1 MSATTELERRL
12 TAALDARAAL
22 VQPEDLRPAA
32 PPHAGPAHT
41 GPATSR
47 PTTTSEVAPIH
58 PRWRRAGIYAA
69 VAAACAAVIAAPLVL
84 VDDPSDRPDQG
95 LVATPPEGWIGG
107 VGRTGEAAQLQAS
120 RMTAD
125 VDGDGATDSVWVR
138 SAGGRMGPVRVE
150 VLLSSD
156 PDEVRWTLLDL
167 EAMSAGQE
175 GAVQLDDDPGEELVI
190 SSEDGEGFEASVVD
204 LVDGRLQQVPAP
216 PGDPLRSTTLP
227 DGRTRSVRVEGGS
240 LVSWVSQGKLAD
252 DAELARVDATWWTI
266 GEVGGERRLVV
277 DDEGEQ
283 CIDLIG
289 MRFGACLAGNVP
301 DQDFPE
307 VGGENPSDVVPDFLP
322 VVTRQLDL
330 GQELDF
336 EVAGSPAVARLAGQA
351 DSPSLEVEVGG
362 ETLTADLGDGDPARL
377 LDGVVPGK
385 AGAGLL
391 VLREAGDATVWSVWS
406 VRGGRLVELTV
417 SDEAP
422 FGSGFLETPDG
433 LKGYRTDLSTSGLLW
448 TAVGDATKASE
459 VREVW
464 TWSLDEGPG
473 VVATGQSCFRFPEDG
488 SDPTFSAC

>member
-12 TAALDARAAL
+12 AAALDARAEL
-22 VQPEDLRPAA
+22 VQHEDLRPGNL
-32 PPHAGPAHT
+32 PPAEPGSRVTT
-41 GPATSR
+41 GEPG
-47 PTTTSEVAPIH
+47 H

-69 VAAACAAVIAAPLVL
+69 VAAACAAVIASPLVL
-84 VDDPSDRPDQG
+84 VDEPSGRVDRD
-95 LVATPPEGWIGG
+95 LAAAPPEGWVGG
-107 VGRTGEAAQLQAS
+107 VGRTGTGAGLRPS

-125 VDGDGATDSVWVR
+125 VDGDGAVDSVWVR
-138 SAGGRMGPVRVE
+138 SAGGRMAPVRVE

-156 PDEVRWTLLDL
+156 PDEVRWTLLDH

-175 GAVQLDDDPGEELVI
+175 GAIQLDDDAGEELVI
-190 SSEDGEGFEASVVD
+190 SSEDGEGFEAGVVD

-216 PGDPLRSTTLP
+216 DGDPLRSTTLA

-252 DAELARVDATWWTI
+252 DAEFARVDATWWTI
-266 GEVGGERRLVV
+266 GEVEEERRLVV

-289 MRFGACLAGNVP
+289 MRFGACLPGDVP

-307 VGGENPSDVVPDFLP
+307 VSGENPGDVVPDFLP
-322 VVTRQLDL
+322 EVTRQLDL

-336 EVAGSPAVARLAGQA
+336 EVAGSPAVARLAGDEGA
-351 DSPSLEVEVGG
+351 PTLEVEVGG
-362 ETLTADLGDGDPARL
+362 DTLTADLGSGDPARL
-377 LDGVVPGK
+377 LDGIVPGK

-391 VLREAGDATVWSVWS
+391 VLRESGDATAWSVWS
-406 VRGGRLVELTV
+406 VRGGELVELTV

-422 FGSGFLETPDG
+422 FGSGFLDEVG
-433 LKGYRTDLSTSGLLW
+433 AYRTALSRSGLLW
-448 TAVGDATKASE
+448 TSVGDPLASPRGRE

-473 VVATGQSCFRFPEDG
+473 LVATGQSCFRFPEDG